1 LRRNIVRPPSRRQ
14 HPCDPARSAA
24 GPLAFSI
31 SRTVSLRDTVYR
43 QLGLQVTVSTEV
55 RNFSAAPCQ
64 AMAFFLHA
72 PSAKSLATY
81 LSPKLYRAL
90 RFANGFRALELSV
103 VFRAASTSPMPVI
116 NFFGVTATGVHP
128 YPIVYSALAIE
139 EKTCTSVWRACEV
152 VVNEGANYKP
162 PVILRIPELKF
173 LLDLSGWLEGRR
185 SRLCVETCGCRRN
198 VRGCCGKMHDPHPS
212 SAIPGAH
219 STSAIDTRLTAEA
232 DDWFRLVIVWGCR
245 GRKG

>member
-1 LRRNIVRPPSRRQ
+1 MGLD
-14 HPCDPARSAA
+14 PCSPRIIDVQKAH
-24 GPLAFSI
+24 LQCFSN
-31 SRTVSLRDTVYR
+31 SH
-43 QLGLQVTVSTEV
+43 LQVTVSTEV

-198 VRGCCGKMHDPHPS
+198 VRGSPFKRNS
-212 SAIPGAH
+212 R
-219 STSAIDTRLTAEA
+219 STFDVSNRYASNSRGR
-232 DDWFRLVIVWGCR
+232 RLVSTGHCR
-245 GRKG
+245 NQCTTACLRT